1 MAEAPKRRT
10 PFPRHCS
17 CPLALGQ
24 GMANH
29 LLLLSSDQPSA
40 SMGNL
45 LYKDPFSP
53 QYPSPVKLSSLGFLC
68 FSGCSSGSSAA
79 LGPARA
85 KNSTKIRQIWAAAL
99 VSSAKTQRL
108 LSWSLPHHLA
118 AIFHLFLAKWHV
130 HCNTW
135 MGTCLQVLVELAAT
149 AKKGRPGA
157 VQPRPTARSI

>member
-10 PFPRHCS
+10 PSPRSCS

-29 LLLLSSDQPSA
+29 LLLPSSEQPSA
-40 SMGNL
+40 STGNL
-45 LYKDPFSP
+45 LCKDPFSP
-53 QYPSPVKLSSLGFLC
+53 QYPSPVKFAPQGSLC
-68 FSGCSSGSSAA
+68 FSGCSAGSRAA

-85 KNSTKIRQIWAAAL
+85 KNSTKIRQIWAAAP

-118 AIFHLFLAKWHV
+118 AIFHVFLAKFFPS
-130 HCNTW
+130 TLTGKF
-135 MGTCLQVLVELAAT
+135 MLTSCLVSFVA
-149 AKKGRPGA
+149 
-157 VQPRPTARSI
+157 